1 MSEKNYHFPIR
12 IKRIQAVQAPEY
24 YVKQAKG
31 RERGG
36 IHGQLAGSFAEFVVA
51 LALWFLKV
59 RFIYKY
65 QLRDTRFVID
75 FFIDAGPDWVP
86 VDVRQFWGFEEDSK
100 QRFRREMI
108 ERILKRPLEVVWD
121 YQVSTFEEAITT
133 MRRVIR

>member
-1 MSEKNYHFPIR
+1 
-12 IKRIQAVQAPEY
+12 VQAPEY
-24 YVKQAKG
+24 TVKQEKG
-31 RERGG
+31 WQRGA
-36 IHGQLAGSFAEFVVA
+36 IHGQLAGSFAEYVVA
-51 LALWFLKV
+51 LALWYLKV

-75 FFIDAGPDWVP
+75 FYIDAGPDWVP

-108 ERILKRPLEVVWD
+108 ERILKRPLEIVWN

-133 MRRVIR
+133 MRRVVRWV